1 MGFNLKI
8 LKAGNGDCILIKDL
22 ISNDKKI
29 NILIDGGTGNTFK
42 HKNKKGDLLK
52 ELEIIKNENGCIDLL
67 ILTHID
73 DDHIGGI
80 LKGFKKNELLHEL
93 TRKVWFNSG
102 KLIFEKFH
110 RSPDSSNFVYLSNHL
125 GKKQGNTSIN
135 QGVTFE
141 SHLETLEIW
150 EKEVILAGDTK
161 KLFGATFT
169 FLSPNIESLE
179 KLLCK
184 WKKEAPT
191 SLTSSSSNDYN
202 KTFDELL
209 LNDKFKEDASIHNG
223 SSLAFIFEH
232 NEKRILFLGDA
243 HDNIVV
249 SGLKELIA
257 SGQSNYFDFIK
268 LSHHGSEYNTSPE
281 FLDLIECNNF
291 ILSTDA
297 SKHGLPN
304 KKTLARI
311 FKKFPNASIH
321 FNYPEII
328 HPKIFTSEE
337 IETYNNVNF
346 KLSNKRDFVIS

>member
-135 QGVTFE
+135 QCVTFE

-150 EKEVILAGDTK
+150 EK
-161 KLFGATFT
+161 
-169 FLSPNIESLE
+169 
-179 KLLCK
+179 
-184 WKKEAPT
+184 
-191 SLTSSSSNDYN
+191 
-202 KTFDELL
+202 
-209 LNDKFKEDASIHNG
+209 
-223 SSLAFIFEH
+223 
-232 NEKRILFLGDA
+232 
-243 HDNIVV
+243 
-249 SGLKELIA
+249 
-257 SGQSNYFDFIK
+257 
-268 LSHHGSEYNTSPE
+268 
-281 FLDLIECNNF
+281 
-291 ILSTDA
+291 
-297 SKHGLPN
+297 
-304 KKTLARI
+304 
-311 FKKFPNASIH
+311 
-321 FNYPEII
+321 
-328 HPKIFTSEE
+328 
-337 IETYNNVNF
+337 
-346 KLSNKRDFVIS
+346 